1 VTDAAA
7 SAAPPGEMV
16 LIVDDDA
23 GMRETLVDILGVHG
37 IQATAVGSA
46 AAATA
51 SNAARSAAVALVDQ
65 RLPDTTGVELSASL
79 KARDTDLQVIML
91 TGYPTVESAIA
102 AVGQA
107 DEFLTKPVA
116 PDELVRVVKAALARR
131 RLRRENAELVVR
143 LNEANSRLE
152 ASVAERTRDL
162 EGLATLAESIALTQG
177 VEQVLE
183 AVVRTTAEAA
193 GADAAAVYL
202 EDATTGVLDLRTAW
216 PTSGRLPL
224 TIPRDGPGNGERAV
238 GVGGTSTMRA
248 DLLVGGQRLGALLV
262 VNATR
267 ANPSFLRTVAIEAA
281 VSIQNAQR
289 FDRERETVERLSEL
303 SRLKSTFLASVSH
316 ELRTPL
322 TALVGFA
329 QTLGAYGE
337 TLTAADREHML
348 ARMVS
353 QGERLGRLINNLLD
367 STGLETGTLRLSVGP
382 VAAAAVI
389 ERVVDSLPEDGPPV
403 NVDVPA
409 DVPPVLADEGRL
421 EQVLGNLLENAV
433 KYAPADPVTIAAE
446 AADRTVSFRIS
457 DRGQGMEAA
466 FVERAFEP
474 FSQAETGDGR
484 FDKGVGLGLY
494 IVRGLVEAMGGT
506 ISVEST
512 LGEGTTFTITLP
524 RGTA

>member
-1 VTDAAA
+1 
-7 SAAPPGEMV
+7 
-16 LIVDDDA
+16 
-23 GMRETLVDILGVHG
+23 
-37 IQATAVGSA
+37 
-46 AAATA
+46 
-51 SNAARSAAVALVDQ
+51 
-65 RLPDTTGVELSASL
+65 
-79 KARDTDLQVIML
+79 
-91 TGYPTVESAIA
+91 
-102 AVGQA
+102 
-107 DEFLTKPVA
+107 
-116 PDELVRVVKAALARR
+116 
-131 RLRRENAELVVR
+131 
-143 LNEANSRLE
+143 
-152 ASVAERTRDL
+152 
-162 EGLATLAESIALTQG
+162 
-177 VEQVLE
+177 
-183 AVVRTTAEAA
+183 
-193 GADAAAVYL
+193 
-202 EDATTGVLDLRTAW
+202 
-216 PTSGRLPL
+216 
-224 TIPRDGPGNGERAV
+224 
-238 GVGGTSTMRA
+238 MRA
-248 DLLVGGQRLGALLV
+248 DLLVGGQRLGALVV
-262 VNATR
+262 VNPARTS
-267 ANPSFLRTVAIEAA
+267 ASFLRTVAIKAA

-382 VAAAAVI
+382 VAPAAVI

-433 KYAPADPVTIAAE
+433 KYAPADPVTIAVE

-457 DRGQGMEAA
+457 DRGPGMESA

-506 ISVEST
+506 ISVDSAP
-512 LGEGTTFTITLP
+512 GRGTTFTITLP
-524 RGTA
+524 RGSS

>member
-1 VTDAAA
+1 MTEAAA
-7 SAAPPGEMV
+7 STANHNELV

-23 GMRETLVDILGVHG
+23 GMRETLVDILGLHG

-51 SNAARSAAVALVDQ
+51 SNAARAAAVAVVDQ
-65 RLPDTTGVELSASL
+65 RLPDTTGVELSAAL
-79 KARDTDLQVIML
+79 KARDADLQVVML

-116 PDELVRVVKAALARR
+116 PEELVRVVKAALTRH
-131 RLRRENAELVVR
+131 RLRRENAELVVQ
-143 LNEANSRLE
+143 LHEANSRLE
-152 ASVAERTRDL
+152 ASIGERTRDL
-162 EGLATLAESIALTQG
+162 EGLAGLAESIALTQG
-177 VEQVLE
+177 VDQVLE

-193 GADAAAVYL
+193 AADAAAIYL

-216 PTSGRLPL
+216 PSSGRLPL
-224 TIPRDGPGNGERAV
+224 TIPRGGPPDGERTV
-238 GVGGTSTMRA
+238 GVGGASTMRA

-262 VNATR
+262 VNPQRTSV
-267 ANPSFLRTVAIEAA
+267 SFLRTIAVEAA

-329 QTLGAYGE
+329 QTLGAYSDS
-337 TLTAADREHML
+337 LSVADRDHML
-348 ARMVS
+348 TRMVS

-367 STGLETGTLRLSVGP
+367 STSLETGTLRLSLGP
-382 VAAAAVI
+382 VASLAVV
-389 ERVVDSLPEDGPPV
+389 ERVVDSLPEDRPPV
-403 NVDVPA
+403 EVEVAA
-409 DVPPVLADEGRL
+409 DLPPVRADEGRL

-433 KYAPADPVTIAAE
+433 KYSPDAPVTISADADDE
-446 AADRTVSFRIS
+446 KVTFRVADR
-457 DRGQGMEAA
+457 GPGMEPS

-474 FSQAETGDGR
+474 FSQADTGDGR

-506 ISVEST
+506 ISVKST
-512 LGEGTTFTITLP
+512 PGDGTTFSIVLP
-524 RGTA
+524 RSAA